1 MNEVVEN
8 AMQHP
13 GFAELVGFEVFP
25 ESDGTGKA
33 QLMVL
38 ERHLN
43 PNGVVHGGALFTL
56 VDTAMG
62 ASLMRR
68 LDTVEIC
75 ATLQISMNFLR
86 PVVCGD
92 VVECE
97 VRVVN
102 KGKRFANVRGELY
115 VQEKL
120 VGTADGNFAIL
131 QAS

>member
-1 MNEVVEN
+1 
-8 AMQHP
+8 MQHP

-33 QLMVL
+33 QLIVS

-62 ASLMRR
+62 ASLMQR
-68 LDTVEIC
+68 LDEREIC

-86 PVVCGD
+86 AVVSCD

-97 VRVVN
+97 ARVVN
-102 KGKRFANVRGELY
+102 KGRRFANVRGELY

-120 VGTADGNFAIL
+120 VGTADGNFAIM
-131 QAS
+131 QAP

>member
-1 MNEVVEN
+1 
-8 AMQHP
+8 MQHP
-13 GFAELVGFEVFP
+13 GFAELVGFEVFR
-25 ESDGTGKA
+25 ESDGTVKA
-33 QLMVL
+33 QLIVS

-62 ASLMRR
+62 ASLMQR
-68 LDTVEIC
+68 LDEGEIC

-86 PVVCGD
+86 PVVSGD

-97 VRVVN
+97 ARVVN
-102 KGKRFANVRGELY
+102 KGRRFANVRGELY

-120 VGTADGNFAIL
+120 VGTADGNFAII
-131 QAS
+131 QAP

>member
-1 MNEVVEN
+1 
-8 AMQHP
+8 MQHP

-25 ESDGTGKA
+25 ESDGTGKG
-33 QLMVL
+33 QLIVS

-62 ASLMRR
+62 ASLMQR
-68 LDTVEIC
+68 LDEGEIC

-86 PVVCGD
+86 PVVGG

-97 VRVVN
+97 ARVVN
-102 KGKRFANVRGELY
+102 KGRRFANVRGELY

-120 VGTADGNFAIL
+120 VGNADGNFAIM
-131 QAS
+131 QAP